1 MNIAE
6 SNTIVNLMRAFA
18 GESQARNRY
27 TFAAG
32 MADEQNL
39 HCIKRIFDYTAD
51 QEKEHAEQFFNCLR
65 NAGIANVQIEAG
77 YPVDLKMD
85 VAALLRAAQ
94 HNEFEEQQIA
104 YPGFARVA
112 REEGFADIGMLFE
125 RIATVELTHGNRFAT
140 LADLLEAGEL
150 FRAPQE
156 TDWICLNCGYVHH
169 GTEAPVRCPLCHHD
183 QGYYLRR
190 EHAPYA
196 GF

>member
-1 MNIAE
+1 LNILE

-32 MADEQNL
+32 LANEQNL
-39 HCIKRIFDYTAD
+39 ACIKRIFDYTAD

-65 NAGIANVQIEAG
+65 NAGAENVQIEAG

-85 VAALLRAAQ
+85 VLSLLRAAR
-94 HNEFEEQQIA
+94 HNEFEEHQIA

-112 REEGFADIGMLFE
+112 REEGFNDIALLFE
-125 RIATVELTHGNRFAT
+125 QTASVELLHGNRFAK
-140 LADLLEAGEL
+140 LADLLESGML
-150 FRAPQE
+150 FRAEQE
-156 TDWICLNCGYVHH
+156 TEWFCLNCGYVHR
-169 GTEAPVRCPLCHHD
+169 GMEAPGRCPLCKHD